1 MTLAIIEV
9 VNLDVG
15 IVMSQGTPISTVVM
29 VIMCSVEA
37 VDKKDTSLSTAI
49 QSYMIIRIQA
59 MNVSPVM
66 I

>member
-1 MTLAIIEV
+1 MNLAIIEV

-15 IVMSQGTPISTVVM
+15 IVMSQGTPISSVVM
-29 VIMCSVEA
+29 VIMCFVEA
-37 VDKKDTSLSTAI
+37 VDEKDTSLSTTI
-49 QSYMIIRIQA
+49 QSYMTIRIQA